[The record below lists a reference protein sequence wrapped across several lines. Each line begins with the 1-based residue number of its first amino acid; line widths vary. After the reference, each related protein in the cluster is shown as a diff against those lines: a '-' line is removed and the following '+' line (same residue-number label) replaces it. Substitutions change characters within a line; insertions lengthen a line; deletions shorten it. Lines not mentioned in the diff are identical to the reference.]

1 MNEETKGTKSDQAPD
16 DFPRLEEELLAP
28 LTNTSLTHQVAP
40 EATNAA
46 FQLPEFPE
54 FLTGEYQLPSAAE
67 LESQRQADL
76 QGDSAEQISI
86 SSEEDF
92 IPFQEST
99 LQSSLPSLLPTL
111 PSSSGEHQTQFFTLV
126 LSNVVREQDRQDL
139 EHLLKDCGFFADSKE
154 AEVMQ
159 QQLEQGELYLPG
171 LTQFMAVTLAQ
182 RLRFLPIRLN
192 IKRA

>member
-1 MNEETKGTKSDQAPD
+1 MNEETKGTKSDQSSNFLPD

-28 LTNTSLTHQVAP
+28 LPSEGTNS
-40 EATNAA
+40 N

-76 QGDSAEQISI
+76 QADPAEQISI
-86 SSEEDF
+86 SREEDF
-92 IPFQEST
+92 IPFQESS
-99 LQSSLPSLLPTL
+99 LQSSLPSLSPTL
-111 PSSSGEHQTQFFTLV
+111 PTSSGEHQTQFFTLV